1 VVCQGAVG
9 DAVEGGRVK
18 RGLGLELQPPDAESP
33 PLSPAGEARDG
44 PLAGPGEGVFWLRR
58 LGTPSPGA
66 LGRVSPLPQAGEGG
80 CGLAVRAYAV
90 EMSRVIR
97 IVSPHA
103 ASLRQRMPE
112 AEARLWR
119 QLRDRRLM
127 GHKFRRQHS
136 IGPFIADFACV
147 AARLAIELD
156 GSQHAD
162 AAAADARRTAFLE
175 AEGWTV
181 IRFWN
186 ARVMTDTDNVLRE
199 IIAHLPPE

>member
-1 VVCQGAVG
+1 
-9 DAVEGGRVK
+9 
-18 RGLGLELQPPDAESP
+18 
-33 PLSPAGEARDG
+33 
-44 PLAGPGEGVFWLRR
+44 
-58 LGTPSPGA
+58 
-66 LGRVSPLPQAGEGG
+66 
-80 CGLAVRAYAV
+80 
-90 EMSRVIR
+90 MSRVIR

>member
-1 VVCQGAVG
+1 
-9 DAVEGGRVK
+9 
-18 RGLGLELQPPDAESP
+18 
-33 PLSPAGEARDG
+33 
-44 PLAGPGEGVFWLRR
+44 
-58 LGTPSPGA
+58 
-66 LGRVSPLPQAGEGG
+66 
-80 CGLAVRAYAV
+80 
-90 EMSRVIR
+90 MSRVIR

-103 ASLRQRMPE
+103 APLRQRIPE
-112 AEARLWR
+112 AEARLWHK
-119 QLRDRRLM
+119 LRDRRLM

-147 AARLAIELD
+147 AARLVIELD

-162 AAAADARRTAFLE
+162 AEAADARRTAFLE

-186 ARVMTDTDNVLRE
+186 ARVMTDMDNVMRE